1 MNSEMAELIVS
12 RIKVRK
18 KPTALFVT
26 PFGFRLKSPS
36 QMTQSDRCNLDY
48 IGTYTTSVTVEQI
61 SEDCA

>member
-1 MNSEMAELIVS
+1 VS